1 MTTIGYVGLDHHH
14 RDLYL
19 DSIEQLDATV
29 TAVAD
34 SHVTPDSLD
43 TERLNDIPF
52 YDDPF
57 KLLDDADVD
66 LIWATLSN
74 RETPPLIKAAI
85 ERDIDVFTE
94 KPAARTAADIEP
106 LAAGMNASDATIG
119 VAFAWRMHPISRQ
132 LRELAEADFFG
143 EIRGFDLRYMASQLS
158 TRDTNHY
165 LFDATESRG
174 GIVQWLGIHWIDLLP
189 WLLDDPITRVN
200 ASMTT
205 GATDVDVE
213 DVAVLQFETE
223 SGAIG
228 TQTCGYLLREG
239 RYDTQIDVYGNA
251 GRSRWDPMG
260 GSFGFDGKTTL
271 ELDSSDNEWAS
282 TPHRKFVHE
291 YESTPGYG
299 GQWGLDFFEQFLA
312 ACRGNATVPADLDDL
327 LTVLYVLDAAY
338 ESAATDSWVAVDRST
353 STKSVSLSNY

>member
-1 MTTIGYVGLDHHH
+1 MTTIGYIGLDHHH
-14 RDLYL
+14 RELYL

-29 TAVAD
+29 TATAD
-34 SHVTPDSLD
+34 SRVTPDSLG
-43 TERLNDIPF
+43 TERLDDIPF
-52 YDDPF
+52 YDDPLE
-57 KLLDDADVD
+57 LLDDGDVD
-66 LIWATLSN
+66 LIWMTLSN
-74 RETPPLIKAAI
+74 RETPPLIEAAI

-94 KPAARTAADIEP
+94 KPAARTATDIESVV
-106 LAAGMNASDATIG
+106 AQASISDATVG
-119 VAFAWRMHPISRQ
+119 VSFAWRMHPISRQ
-132 LRELAEADFFG
+132 LRELAESNFFG
-143 EIRGFDLRYMASQLS
+143 DVRSFDLRYIASHHS

-165 LFDATESRG
+165 LFDAAESRG

-200 ASMTT
+200 ASMTAET
-205 GATDVDVE
+205 ADVDVE

-239 RYDTQIDVYGNA
+239 RYDTQLDVYGDA
-251 GRSRWDPMG
+251 GRSKWDPMG
-260 GSFGFDGKTTL
+260 DSFGFDGETTL
-271 ELDSSDNEWAS
+271 ELDSSADEWTS
-282 TPHRKFVHE
+282 TPHRQFTHE

-312 ACRGNATVPADLDDL
+312 ACRGDTTVPAGLDDL

-338 ESAATDSWVAVDRST
+338 ESAATDGWVDVT
-353 STKSVSLSNY
+353 T